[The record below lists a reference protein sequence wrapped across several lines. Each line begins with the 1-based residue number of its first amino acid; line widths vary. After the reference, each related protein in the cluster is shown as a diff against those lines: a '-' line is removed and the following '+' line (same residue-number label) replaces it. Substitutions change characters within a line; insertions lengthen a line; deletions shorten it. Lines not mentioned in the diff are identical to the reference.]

1 MMLLHS
7 ASLIKQKS
15 LKLETKQMKN
25 FIVARSFEQTKEIS
39 RANEV
44 LLSCRLIFQPSKLN
58 QSIDIIKS
66 RNLQQDRVETG
77 NLIQIKEE
85 LLRQFVQSK
94 VSSVCL
100 WSGSAGIRLKHLLQ
114 CQIEKSK

>member
-58 QSIDIIKS
+58 QSISTSSNQGIYNRI
-66 RNLQQDRVETG
+66 
-77 NLIQIKEE
+77 E
-85 LLRQFVQSK
+85 LK
-94 VSSVCL
+94 PE
-100 WSGSAGIRLKHLLQ
+100 I
-114 CQIEKSK
+114 